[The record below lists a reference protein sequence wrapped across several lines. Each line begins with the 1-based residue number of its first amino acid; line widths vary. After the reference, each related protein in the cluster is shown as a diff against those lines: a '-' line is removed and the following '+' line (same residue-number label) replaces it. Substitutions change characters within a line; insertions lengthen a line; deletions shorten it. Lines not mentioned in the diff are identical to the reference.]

1 VLRQLFHGWLLAAIV
16 LPLGVLQATDVHSEA
31 VRGLPL
37 PEQIDALIEQQ
48 AIGPLAPPCSDE
60 EFLRRVS
67 LDLTGI
73 IPSVA
78 EIDEFLGDRA
88 TDRRARWVD
97 RLLSSPAFARHMAM
111 EFHVMLLE
119 RRDDKAVS
127 LADWE
132 LYLIRSLDANKPLD
146 QLFRELIFM
155 EGEEPAD
162 RIPAKFIL
170 NRASEPNAVTRDI
183 GRLAFGMDLQCAQC
197 HDHPLISDYEQQDY
211 YRLYA
216 FWNRTSL
223 FTDPESKALL
233 ISEQAD
239 GEANFTSVFTG
250 EGGEGVVPRPPRGAA
265 VVAEPITLNRDA
277 YTVAPSKST
286 PGKPK
291 YSRRRALAERLAGNP
306 QFQRN
311 IANRVWSLMFG
322 RGIVHPL
329 DLHHSQNPPWNPQL
343 LQFLAETLVAEGYQL
358 RPMLRA
364 LALTRA
370 YQRSCEAPSPTS
382 VNFHDIAARRLQVQA
397 EMAAHAPKLQQA
409 AEELQLRQ
417 QAYEELL
424 QRQAKLRSQ
433 LPSLLKKGDELQAKA
448 GPLVAQVRAA
458 EKVVAGLEKQ
468 EAVMQKAVATSAAAM
483 ELDKEDRELPQ
494 IVKQLEAK
502 LAKLGE
508 GRSTAAGKLEAA
520 RQAAAVVE
528 AEAAQ
533 AAQAVSQLEKQQVQP
548 AELTPVERAY
558 GEAMTRYE
566 QLVYQGQA
574 DEQLLKIGDLAA
586 EYVVANREEPAK
598 AESLWQ
604 SLIEQWTSRHQI
616 AALRPLSSEQLT
628 LSLLQATGNLD
639 RQLEAARAKLA
650 AKPPA
655 VLKNAAEGE
664 RKSLEAQ
671 CHQAAII
678 EQLRA
683 KLNQFAS
690 LYGGLPGEEFQ
701 ATVNQALFFG
711 NGEVLDE
718 WLQPTSGNLI
728 EKLAGIKDHQ
738 PLADYLYRATLSRSA
753 TLEECEEIAAML
765 QQSDGQEIESLRQL
779 GWALLSSTEFR
790 FNH

>member
-1 VLRQLFHGWLLAAIV
+1 VLRQLFHGWLLAALI
-16 LPLGVLQATDVHSEA
+16 LPLGPLEAEDVHVEA
-31 VRGLPL
+31 GRGLPL
-37 PEQIDALIEQQ
+37 AEQIDALIEQQ

-73 IPSVA
+73 IPSVD
-78 EIDEFLGDRA
+78 EVDEFLGERVA
-88 TDRRARWVD
+88 DRRARWVD
-97 RLLSSPAFARHMAM
+97 RLLASPAFARHMAM

-119 RRDDKAVS
+119 RREDKAVS
-127 LADWE
+127 LSDWE
-132 LYLIRSLDANKPLD
+132 LYLIQSFDSNKPLD
-146 QLFRELIFM
+146 QLFRELVFM
-155 EGEEPAD
+155 EGEEAAD

-197 HDHPLISDYEQQDY
+197 HDHPLISDYVQEDY

-216 FWNRTSL
+216 FWNRTTL
-223 FTDPESKALL
+223 FTDPKSKALL

-239 GEANFTSVFTG
+239 GEASFTSVFTG

-277 YTVAPSKST
+277 YTIAPSKT
-286 PGKPK
+286 APAKPK
-291 YSRRRALAERLAGNP
+291 YSRRRALAERLASNP

-329 DLHHSQNPPWNPQL
+329 DLHHSHNPPWNPRL
-343 LQFLAETLVAEGYQL
+343 LQFLSETLVAEGYQL
-358 RPMLRA
+358 RPLLRA
-364 LALTRA
+364 IALTRA
-370 YQRSCEAPSPTS
+370 YQRSCEPPSPIS
-382 VNFHDIAARRLQVQA
+382 VNFHDIAARRLQLQA
-397 EMAAHAPKLQQA
+397 KIATRAPVVEQA
-409 AEELQLRQ
+409 AEELRLRRQ
-417 QAYEELL
+417 GYEELL

-433 LPSLLKKGDELQAKA
+433 LPSLLKKADELQAKA
-448 GPLVAQVRAA
+448 EPLVAQVRAA
-458 EKVVAGLEKQ
+458 EKVVAGLVKQ
-468 EAVMQKAVATSAAAM
+468 EAVMQKAVATTAAAM
-483 ELDKEDRELPQ
+483 ALDKEDGELQQ

-502 LAKLGE
+502 YTKLGE
-508 GRSTAAGKLEAA
+508 ARLAALGKVEAA
-520 RQAAAVVE
+520 RQAAAMVE
-528 AEAAQ
+528 AEAVN
-533 AAQAVSQLEKQQVQP
+533 AAEAVSQLEKQQVQA
-548 AELTPVERAY
+548 AELEPVERAY
-558 GEAMTRYE
+558 GDAVARHEL
-566 QLVYQGQA
+566 LVYEGQA
-574 DEQLLKIGDLAA
+574 DEQLLKLGELAA
-586 EYVVANREEPAK
+586 EYVLANREEPAK

-604 SLIEQWTSRHQI
+604 SLIEHWTNRHQV
-616 AALRPLSSEQLT
+616 AALRPLTSEQLT
-628 LSLLQATGNLD
+628 LSLLRATGNLD

-664 RKSLEAQ
+664 RESLESQ
-671 CHQAAII
+671 YLQAAII
-678 EQLRA
+678 EQVRS

-718 WLQPTSGNLI
+718 WLRPASGNLI
-728 EKLAGIKDHQ
+728 EKLAAFKDHQ
-738 PLADYLYRATLSRSA
+738 PFADYLYRAILSRSA
-753 TLEECEEIAAML
+753 NLEEREEIAAML
-765 QQSDGQEIESLRQL
+765 RASDGQDIESLRQL